1 MNDTLSYREVVGILQ
16 LLRGTKEFRRV
27 DAQVGGI
34 TLSVQRMSLV
44 PCSVHAEQRLGIKSD
59 VRAAGPIDA
68 RRRA

>member
-34 TLSVQRMSLV
+34 TLSVQRMVSSLA
-44 PCSVHAEQRLGIKSD
+44 PFTQNSGLGLRVTSAWQD
-59 VRAAGPIDA
+59 R
-68 RRRA
+68 